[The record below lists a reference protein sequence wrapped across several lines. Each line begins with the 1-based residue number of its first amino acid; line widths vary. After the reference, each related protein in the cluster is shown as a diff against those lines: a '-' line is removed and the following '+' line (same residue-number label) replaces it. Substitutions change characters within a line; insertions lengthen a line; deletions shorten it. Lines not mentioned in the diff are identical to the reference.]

1 MSLRTE
7 LILPNVAE
15 SMYLF
20 TVACFILN
28 TAYMCE
34 QLLRFKTWM
43 NLSEAT
49 GEEFLNGEV
58 NMKRVTAAGLST
70 H

>member
-1 MSLRTE
+1 
-7 LILPNVAE
+7 
-15 SMYLF
+15 
-20 TVACFILN
+20 
-28 TAYMCE
+28 MCE

-58 NMKRVTAAGLST
+58 NMKRVVAAGLST